1 MIAAACFLTALV
13 ASNPPAAPRPPAPK
27 VDVLGILVEG
37 NKRFAG
43 GKAVHPHQDS
53 DHRRV
58 QAKGQAPRAIILGC
72 ADSRVSPE
80 ILFDQG
86 IGDLFVVRAA
96 GNVADVF
103 SLASIEYAVQHLG
116 ATHLMVLGHGKCGAV
131 KAACDA
137 HSAKGGE
144 GHDHAA
150 EPDPSS
156 IGSLVV
162 EILPGVKEA
171 SAQKGDLLTNAIA
184 ANARRSL
191 ERVLEKSP
199 FLKHRVLVGQ
209 LTVSCAV
216 YDLESG
222 LVQMVESPAISG
234 VVVRVHKG

>member
-1 MIAAACFLTALV
+1 MIASACFLTALV
-13 ASNPPAAPRPPAPK
+13 AAPPSSTHQRSTPK
-27 VDVLGILVEG
+27 VDVLGALLEG

-43 GKAVHPHQDS
+43 GKPVHPHQDS
-53 DHRRV
+53 NRRKA

-80 ILFDQG
+80 LLFDQG

-116 ATHLMVLGHGKCGAV
+116 STHLMVLGHGKCGAV

-137 HSAKGGE
+137 HSAKAGE
-144 GHDHAA
+144 DHSHSA

-171 SAQKGDLLTNAIA
+171 SSKKGDLLANAIA

-191 ERVLEKSP
+191 ERVLERSP
-199 FLKHRVLVGQ
+199 FLKHRVLMGK

-222 LVQMVESPAISG
+222 LVKVVDSPAISG
-234 VVVRVHKG
+234 VVVKVSNG